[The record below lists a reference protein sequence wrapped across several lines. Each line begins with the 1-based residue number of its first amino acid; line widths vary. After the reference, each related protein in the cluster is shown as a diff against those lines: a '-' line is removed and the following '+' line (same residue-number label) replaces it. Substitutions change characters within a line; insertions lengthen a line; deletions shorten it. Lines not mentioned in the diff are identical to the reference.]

1 MSDVIKFKLYCVNYF
16 RYDNKVLVEL
26 SESTAVAIGSCQS
39 DVLQQSHQT
48 KAFFKQRDGDGR
60 EQQQQQQQ
68 QQQ

>member
-1 MSDVIKFKLYCVNYF
+1 MSDVIKSKLYCVNYF

-48 KAFFKQRDGDGR
+48 KALLKQRVEDEL
-60 EQQQQQQQ
+60 EQQQQQQTV
-68 QQQ
+68 